1 MEEEI
6 KIFFQFLN
14 ILESNFR
21 SKMKNRIESKFL
33 ELRKKNQKALIAF
46 VTAGDPNINISKKIL
61 NILNE
66 QKVDIIE
73 IGFPFS
79 DPMADGPTIQKSSQR
94 AIKAGTNLKST
105 FKLVNDFRKKERKTP
120 IILMGY
126 FNPIFQFGL
135 ERFFKKCNAVGV
147 DGLIIVDLPPEE
159 NHYIYEYTNKY
170 DVHNIRLLT
179 PTTHKKRLQHIL
191 KHTDGFLYY
200 VSVMGITGTKKPS
213 IIEVEKSVKKIRKM
227 SKLPICVGFGIKS
240 RNQIKHLNKFS
251 DGCVVGSALV
261 SLVEEFDNGKVNENT
276 MLKNI
281 SNFLTNLKN

>member
-1 MEEEI
+1 
-6 KIFFQFLN
+6 
-14 ILESNFR
+14 
-21 SKMKNRIESKFL
+21 MKNRIESKFL

-135 ERFFKKCNAVGV
+135 ERFFKRCSAVGV
-147 DGLIIVDLPPEE
+147 DALIIVDLPPEE

-170 DVHNIRLLT
+170 NVHNIRLLT
-179 PTTHKKRLQHIL
+179 PTTHKNRLQHIL

-261 SLVEEFDNGKVNENT
+261 SLIEEFDNGKVNEKK